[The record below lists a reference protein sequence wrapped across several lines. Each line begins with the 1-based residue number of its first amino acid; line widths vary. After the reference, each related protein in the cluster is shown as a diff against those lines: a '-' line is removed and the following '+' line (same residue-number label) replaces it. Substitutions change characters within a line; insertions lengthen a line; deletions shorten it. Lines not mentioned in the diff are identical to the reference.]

1 MNFFVFYHRIAKLLR
16 QSFRRSVIRIAHVLG
31 TADSTPSTSEDH
43 QSLRRQL
50 PPPPDYS
57 TVLVEINQSRRVAV
71 PAANTSPV
79 VLNENH
85 CSNEHSPS
93 STLTAQDVANILR
106 SSIRRNRTLP
116 LHNNNSNDSNSNNL
130 VEQECTSIQ
139 CLVESAAPINQ
150 DSIIM
155 LDELKSEEQPT

>member
-1 MNFFVFYHRIAKLLR
+1 M
-16 QSFRRSVIRIAHVLG
+16 LG
-31 TADSTPSTSEDH
+31 TSDSVPSTSEDH
-43 QSLRRQL
+43 QTSQRQL

-57 TVLVEINQSRRVAV
+57 TVLVEINQSLRGAISTVNQSGVTLTDGLHR
-71 PAANTSPV
+71 PD
-79 VLNENH
+79 EQ
-85 CSNEHSPS
+85 SPS

-106 SSIRRNRTLP
+106 TSLRRNRTLP
-116 LHNNNSNDSNSNNL
+116 VHNNL

-155 LDELKSEEQPT
+155 LDELKTQEQPT